1 MARKYEPGEKE
12 KIIQLYE
19 EGMAVSKISQI
30 MRRHGPTIKKILA
43 EQGIVIEKRY
53 KGPKR
58 EFSQEEDKI
67 IIRELARG
75 SGYNY
80 VAQLLGCCKDTVER
94 RAQELQ
100 CFVHSY
106 RHKNRDMI
114 ENYFEVIDSEEK
126 AYFLGLLY
134 TDGNVRRVRESSKQV
149 RLQLQLQD
157 EPIIQKFKEALNADC
172 QILYD
177 KRPGKECAGIE
188 ITNQKLFDDLGK
200 YGIVPNKTY
209 ESKSLPNVS
218 QDLIIPFLRGLFDGD
233 GVLAFANNYEDASVG
248 YIAYYENEV
257 KQFQEYIDYFIGKEE
272 HNAIRHKDD
281 NTGSN
286 YNCSWRGRNQVLRIL
301 TLLYRNATIY
311 LPRKYEK
318 YQRLL
323 ATYPPEKQEEI
334 LNEEFNC
341 L

>member
-1 MARKYEPGEKE
+1 MARKYELGEKE

-19 EGMAVSKISQI
+19 EGLSISKISQ
-30 MRRHGPTIKKILA
+30 MVHHHSPAIKEVLI
-43 EQGIVIEKRY
+43 ENGFPIEKRY
-53 KGPKR
+53 GRPKKV
-58 EFSQEEDKI
+58 FSEEEDKI
-67 IIRELARG
+67 IIEELAKG
-75 SGYNY
+75 TGYHQ
-80 VAQLLGCCKDTVER
+80 VARIIHCDRSLIAR
-94 RAQELQ
+94 RAKELQ
-100 CFVHSY
+100 CFVHTY
-106 RHKNRDMI
+106 RHKNREMNED
-114 ENYFEVIDSEEK
+114 YFEYIDTEEK

-134 TDGNVRRVRESSKQV
+134 TDGSVRKIHENGRQI
-149 RLQLQLQD
+149 RLQLQQQD
-157 EPIIQKFKEALNADC
+157 EPIIQRFKEVLNSDN

-188 ITNQKLFDDLGK
+188 ISNRKLFDDLGK

-209 ESKSLPNVS
+209 ESQSLPKVP

-233 GVLAFANNYEDASVG
+233 GVFGFANNYEDASVG
-248 YIAYYENEV
+248 YVAYYEKEV

-272 HNAIRHKDD
+272 HNAIHHKDD
-281 NTGSN
+281 KTGSN

-323 ATYPPEKQEEI
+323 ATYPSEKQEEI

>member
-19 EGMAVSKISQI
+19 EGLSISKISQ
-30 MRRHGPTIKKILA
+30 MVHHHSPAIKEVLI
-43 EQGIVIEKRY
+43 ENGFPIEKRY
-53 KGPKR
+53 GRPKR
-58 EFSQEEDKI
+58 VFSEEEDKI
-67 IIRELARG
+67 IIEELAKG
-75 SGYNY
+75 TGYNQ
-80 VAQLLGCCKDTVER
+80 VGRIIHCDKSLIAR

-233 GVLAFANNYEDASVG
+233 GVFAFANNYEDASVG

>member
-1 MARKYEPGEKE
+1 MPRKYEPGEKE
-12 KIIQLYE
+12 KIVQLYK

-30 MRRHGPTIKKILA
+30 MCRHVSTIKKILA
-43 EQGIVIEKRY
+43 EQNIVAEKRY

-58 EFSQEEDKI
+58 EFSQEEDELI
-67 IIRELARG
+67 IHELARG

-80 VAQLLGCCKDTVER
+80 VARLLDCCKDTVER

-106 RHKNRDMI
+106 RHKNRDMN

-134 TDGNVRRVRESSKQV
+134 TDGSVRCVRENSKQV

-157 EPIIQKFKEALNADC
+157 EPIIQRFKEVLNADC
-172 QILYD
+172 QIVYD

-200 YGIVPNKTY
+200 YGIIPNKTY
-209 ESKSLPNVS
+209 ASHSLPS
-218 QDLIIPFLRGLFDGD
+218 IPEDFIIPFLRGLFDGD
-233 GVLAFANNYEDASVG
+233 GVFSFADNYDHCSVG
-248 YIAYYENEV
+248 YVAYYEAEV
-257 KQFQEYIDYFIGKEE
+257 QQFQEYIDFFLNKTE
-272 HNAIRHKDD
+272 HNIISHKDD
-281 NTGSN
+281 KTGSS
-286 YNCSWRGRNQVLRIL
+286 YRCSWGGRNQSLRIL
-301 TLLYRNATIY
+301 TLLYRGATIY

-318 YQRLL
+318 YQKLL
-323 ATYPPEKQEEI
+323 ATYSENEQKAI
-334 LNEEFNC
+334 LKEQFSY